1 MKHLLLISVFI
12 GHFFLLNA
20 QNAQKPWQLKHDADG
35 IQVFTRKFEN
45 TDLTEFKAVTIV
57 EAKISSLVS
66 VINDPND
73 AVELFASINSIKNLK
88 VINDREWI
96 SHAIL
101 DTPFPFDN
109 RDMIVHTKL
118 TKDPVS
124 KKVYL
129 YLEGQPKF
137 IPQIDDLIRIPFV
150 KGFWEFEQL
159 PAGKVKVTYQ
169 NVSDPG
175 GMIPHWLLA
184 MVTVHAPYQTLLNL
198 KKLSAKPAHRQKY
211 LAFVEE

>member
-1 MKHLLLISVFI
+1 MKIAFVLISLFVGLVQVQTPI
-12 GHFFLLNA
+12 TE
-20 QNAQKPWQLKHDADG
+20 KPWQLKHDADG
-35 IQVFTRKFEN
+35 IKVFTRHYQN
-45 TDLTEFKAVTIV
+45 TDLTEFKAVTYV
-57 EAKISSLVS
+57 DAKISSLIS
-66 VINDPND
+66 VINDPED

-88 VINDREWI
+88 TINDREWI

-118 TKDPVS
+118 EKDATT

-129 YLEGQPKF
+129 YLDGQPKF
-137 IPQIDDLIRIPFV
+137 IPEIEDLIRIPFV
-150 KGFWEFEQL
+150 KGFWEFEQM

-198 KKLSAKPAHRQKY
+198 KKLCTKPEHRQKH

>member
-1 MKHLLLISVFI
+1 MKVAIVLFSILMA
-12 GHFFLLNA
+12 FLSPA
-20 QNAQKPWQLKHDADG
+20 MQGPEKPWQLKHDADG
-35 IQVFTRKFEN
+35 IKVYTRHYEN
-45 TDLTEFKAVTIV
+45 TDLTEFKAVTQV
-57 EAKISSLVS
+57 EAKISSLIS
-66 VINDPND
+66 VINDPKD

-88 VINDREWI
+88 VISDREWI

-137 IPQIDDLIRIPFV
+137 IPEVDDLIRIPFV

-198 KKLSAKPAHRQKY
+198 KKLSAKPEHRQKY